1 MLMELKKPAFFT
13 CALSGKNIIILT
25 ALSILAAFFNIFL
38 NGFVMNFLKFP
49 LFLDTVFTAAI
60 SFAFGIIPGI
70 FTAVLTWFLSCVY
83 YNGFN
88 FYILCSVTEVLIIC
102 ALKPSAPDIPNFA
115 SKDKIAASY
124 TALVSKLFLLYI
136 LCVVIISLIGG
147 IVDYI
152 THLFVERNYYSAD
165 DLFKPG
171 LFMNN
176 LPVLAVNIISRL
188 PINIVDRFIV
198 ILAGFLISRGLLKII
213 KTKKNSEG
221 S

>member
-1 MLMELKKPAFFT
+1 MELKKLGLIT
-13 CALSGKNIIILT
+13 CVLTRKNIIILT
-25 ALSILAAFFNIFL
+25 ALSIAAALLNILFNTFII
-38 NGFVMNFLKFP
+38 NFRIP

-60 SFAFGIIPGI
+60 AFAFGVIPGI
-70 FTAVLTWFLSCVY
+70 FTALLTWFLLGIY
-83 YNGFN
+83 YGGFN
-88 FYILCSVTEVLIIC
+88 FYILCSITEVIIIC

-115 SKDKIAASY
+115 SKEKIAASY

-136 LCVVIISLIGG
+136 LCVVTISIVGG
-147 IVDYI
+147 VVDYI
-152 THLFVERNYYSAD
+152 TNLFIERNYYSVE

-171 LFMNN
+171 LFMSNM
-176 LPVLAVNIISRL
+176 PVLAVNIISRL
-188 PINIVDRFIV
+188 PVNIVDRFIV

>member
-1 MLMELKKPAFFT
+1 MLMELKKPAFFA

-25 ALSILAAFFNIFL
+25 ALSILAAFLNIFL

-70 FTAVLTWFLSCVY
+70 FTAFLTWFLSCVY

-88 FYILCSVTEVLIIC
+88 FYVLCSITEVIIIC
-102 ALKPSAPDIPNFA
+102 AVKPSALDIPNFA
-115 SKDKIAASY
+115 SKDKIAAYY
-124 TALVSKLFLLYI
+124 TSLVSKLFLLYI
-136 LCVVIISLIGG
+136 LCAVIISLIGG

-152 THLFVERNYYSAD
+152 THLFVERNYYSVD
-165 DLFKPG
+165 DLFKQG

-176 LPVLAVNIISRL
+176 LPVFAVNIISRL

-198 ILAGFLISRGLLKII
+198 IFAGFFISRGLVRILPR
-213 KTKKNSEG
+213 TKS
-221 S
+221 